1 MMKHRM
7 KFDCV
12 RLIRCWI
19 VATLFLG
26 GLVSSYAADLELEP
40 PKAIQE
46 TGADLLARGSL
57 AQERGELATALQYYQ
72 EAVESFDRQRPM
84 MAEALLRLADN
95 YREVGA
101 IASAEEVYTRIV
113 TEFSDQEGV
122 IQNVPSTFRQEQS
135 RERGTLNTKTLSE
148 EFPDR
153 ANTKGGSFNYFDKID
168 SKHEE
173 MQVVLE
179 TAKRKLEKARSNVEI
194 ARDDVQEGEIRLRIA
209 KDSTP
214 LGLPGSVRPGGGY
227 FMIKAR
233 RLQVVQFEKDPELR
247 DKKLVEVEDL
257 AREWIQSEFIPSLE
271 AELDAAVTV
280 HEQWQIRYEDEFH
293 RYRDLLKEYQ
303 KEQEEEAKSLA
314 EENEAAELAKQNE
327 RIKISVLGQ
336 VKSPG
341 FYEIPSTLKV
351 SVLQAIAI
359 AGGFEG
365 NADRRKLQIKRSD
378 EILRVSLQD
387 EMKKVGAEQFIVESG
402 DTIIVLESLF

>member
-1 MMKHRM
+1 
-7 KFDCV
+7 
-12 RLIRCWI
+12 
-19 VATLFLG
+19 
-26 GLVSSYAADLELEP
+26 
-40 PKAIQE
+40 
-46 TGADLLARGSL
+46 
-57 AQERGELATALQYYQ
+57 
-72 EAVESFDRQRPM
+72 
-84 MAEALLRLADN
+84 
-95 YREVGA
+95 
-101 IASAEEVYTRIV
+101 
-113 TEFSDQEGV
+113 
-122 IQNVPSTFRQEQS
+122 
-135 RERGTLNTKTLSE
+135 
-148 EFPDR
+148 
-153 ANTKGGSFNYFDKID
+153 
-168 SKHEE
+168 
-173 MQVVLE
+173 
-179 TAKRKLEKARSNVEI
+179 
-194 ARDDVQEGEIRLRIA
+194 
-209 KDSTP
+209 
-214 LGLPGSVRPGGGY
+214 
-227 FMIKAR
+227 MIKAR